1 MLLGQSSHNGI
12 RLTGAWGDDAPCAP
26 DVPDDPPVTGDGT
39 GAAPDIVLV
48 LPGEAVPGTAD
59 RGPGVVKP
67 GDIDPTAPVF
77 VVGPNSLSRAETARR
92 RRSGASE
99 TPRSGCLLGIRAV
112 ELPAHVAGLQTVRSR
127 EGPA

>member
-12 RLTGAWGDDAPCAP
+12 RLTRAWGDDAPCAP
-26 DVPDDPPVTGDGT
+26 DVPDDPPGTGDGT
-39 GAAPDIVLV
+39 GAAPGIVLG
-48 LPGEAVPGTAD
+48 LPDEAVPG

-77 VVGPNSLSRAETARR
+77 VVGPKSLSRAETARR